1 MDRPARTTAATTS
14 AAASAPTGTKAR
26 DAKRD
31 GGLQWPVEPRGASG
45 RRRSHPATSGEE
57 AQIVRER
64 QKDGGHELDKAG
76 VAQQVQELTAQAAL
90 DVLDVKRFERAIVR
104 RLKEDLDRHE
114 RSTGRILPCRKRRR
128 PPWASSSCYQ
138 RGANCCHK
146 ASIEQNNAS
155 LLMAEP
161 SWRSTLLL
169 MCPSVPGGLPCP
181 E

>member
-31 GGLQWPVEPRGASG
+31 GGLQWPVEHRGASG
-45 RRRSHPATSGEE
+45 HRRSHPATSGEE

-76 VAQQVQELTAQAAL
+76 VAQQVQELTAQAPL

-128 PPWASSSCYQ
+128 PPPGKQFLLPARRKLLPQSVHRAEQ
-138 RGANCCHK
+138 RESTHG
-146 ASIEQNNAS
+146 
-155 LLMAEP
+155 
-161 SWRSTLLL
+161 RTLLAL
-169 MCPSVPGGLPCP
+169 DTLADVP
-181 E
+181 